1 MPEQVLLGLF
11 HEATPTADTIDQLL
25 DAGIPDNRITVMS
38 GVPYQQAML
47 GRKRVYRQLIPTAL
61 AGAVVGLLT
70 GLFLTVGTPL
80 LYPIIVGGQPIIPVP
95 PSLIILF
102 EFTMLGTMLATF
114 GGMLAESR
122 FPRFGTQV
130 YDLRITEGHLG
141 ILVQCSEDQADEIE
155 RILEAN
161 GAHHLQR
168 RDAPIIE
175 RHPWRRWGLVVGLIL
190 LPTVLLL
197 LFAYAV
203 ISVPLP
209 DQMVHQPSIAY
220 EQGPRLAAPAASV
233 PMQGPVL
240 IDGWPASQPIPSS
253 DESIQRGSVLY
264 GIDCEL
270 CHGSEGKGD
279 GRLAVHFV
287 PHPADLTS
295 ESIQSLPDEV
305 LFLVI
310 TEGRGLMPS
319 LAENLDI
326 GERWDVIHY
335 MHTLAES
342 PDAAA
347 E

>member
-11 HEATPTADTIDQLL
+11 HEATPTADTIEQLL
-25 DAGIPDNRITVMS
+25 EIGIPDNRITVMS
-38 GVPYQQAML
+38 GIPYNQAML

-80 LYPIIVGGQPIIPVP
+80 LYPIVVGGQPIIPIP

-114 GGMLAESR
+114 GGLLAESR
-122 FPRFGTQV
+122 FPRFGTEV
-130 YDLRITEGHLG
+130 YDHRLTEGHLG
-141 ILVQCSEDQADEIE
+141 ILVQSPEEQADEVQ

-168 RDAPIIE
+168 RDAPAAG
-175 RHPWRRWGLVVGLIL
+175 RRPWRRWAIVVGLIL
-190 LPTVLLL
+190 LPTVVLL

-220 EQGPRLAAPAASV
+220 EQGPRLAAPAAAV

-240 IDGWPASQPIPSS
+240 VDGWPASQPVPSS
-253 DESIQRGSVLY
+253 EASVQRGAVLY
-264 GIDCEL
+264 GIDCAL
-270 CHGSEGKGD
+270 CHGSEGVGN
-279 GRLAVHFV
+279 GPIAAHFV

-295 ESIQSLPDEV
+295 DQIQALPDEI
-305 LFLVI
+305 LFQVI
-310 TEGRGLMPS
+310 TNGRGLMPS
-319 LAENLDI
+319 LAENLDVL
-326 GERWDVIHY
+326 ERWDVINY
-335 MHTLAES
+335 VHTLAGS
-342 PDAAA
+342 ADAGDQ
-347 E
+347 

>member
-1 MPEQVLLGLF
+1 MPDQVLLGLF
-11 HEATPTADTIDQLL
+11 HEATPTANTIDQLL
-25 DAGIPDNRITVMS
+25 EVGIPDNRITVMS

-80 LYPIIVGGQPIIPVP
+80 LYPILVGGQPIIPIP

-114 GGMLAESR
+114 GGLLAESR
-122 FPRFGTQV
+122 FPRFGTEV
-130 YDLRITEGHLG
+130 YDHRVTEGHLG
-141 ILVQCSEDQADEIE
+141 ILVQSPEEQADEVQ

-168 RDAPIIE
+168 QDAPLVE
-175 RHPWRRWGLVVGLIL
+175 RHAWRRWGLVVGLIL

-220 EQGPRLAAPAASV
+220 EQGPRLAAPTGSI
-233 PMQGPVL
+233 PIQGPVL
-240 IDGWPASQPIPSS
+240 IDGWPASQPVPPS
-253 DESIQRGSVLY
+253 DESLQRGSVLY

-270 CHGSEGKGD
+270 CHGPEGKGN

-287 PHPADLTS
+287 PHPADLTR
-295 ESIQSLPDEV
+295 EQIQSLPDDI

-319 LAENLDI
+319 LAENL
-326 GERWDVIHY
+326 GPSERWDVINY
-335 MHTLAES
+335 MHSLAEPS
-342 PDAAA
+342 DAAGQ
-347 E
+347 